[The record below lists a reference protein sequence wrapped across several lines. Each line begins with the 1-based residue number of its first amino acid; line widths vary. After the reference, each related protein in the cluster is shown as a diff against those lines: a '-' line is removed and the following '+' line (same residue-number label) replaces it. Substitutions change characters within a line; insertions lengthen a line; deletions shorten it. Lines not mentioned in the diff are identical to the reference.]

1 MGLPG
6 EPLGVFGEP
15 LGAAWGVL
23 ANPWGPGGSFG
34 RSRGDFR
41 DFPGNYGSLSGSILG
56 SFWVVFFVF
65 FAALFFNW
73 ILHGFGVP
81 FGSIFSYFLDDL
93 LVVCKALQKML
104 QPTKTL

>member
-41 DFPGNYGSLSGSILG
+41 DFPGNYGFLSCSILG
-56 SFWVVFFVF
+56 SFWVVFFLCFLQRCFLTGFYMVLGCLLGVF
-65 FAALFFNW
+65 
-73 ILHGFGVP
+73 
-81 FGSIFSYFLDDL
+81 
-93 LVVCKALQKML
+93 LVTFWMICW
-104 QPTKTL
+104 